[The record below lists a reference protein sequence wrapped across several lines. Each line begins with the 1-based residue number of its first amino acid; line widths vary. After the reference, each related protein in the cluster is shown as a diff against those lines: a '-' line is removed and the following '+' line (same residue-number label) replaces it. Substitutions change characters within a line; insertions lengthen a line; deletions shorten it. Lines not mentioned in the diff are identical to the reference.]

1 MINFRIIAR
10 AFGLLLIVE
19 GLFMLLSAGVSF
31 LYHEHTATSFC
42 YSAFISIVT
51 GVLVFTPLRNEERIF
66 GKREGYIIVTGIWLI
81 FSAFGTLPFLISGSI
96 TSFGDAFFE
105 SMSGF
110 TTTGATILTN
120 IESMSHGILFWRSL
134 TQWLGGIGIIFI
146 SLSVFP
152 VFKSF
157 NIQIAATEFSGQPTD
172 KIHPRIKDAAKRLVA
187 IYFLLTLSEVILL
200 ILGGMP
206 FFDAIC
212 HSFSTLSTGGFST
225 RNNGVASFSSPFIMI
240 VMTVFMFLAGTNM
253 TMIYFGLKGNFK
265 KVAGNNEFVFY
276 SIICFIFVV
285 LVSAILYFK
294 SGFSFCK
301 ALLDGAFHVI
311 SIITTTGFYTQDHNL
326 WGNIIIII
334 FFILMFTGGTAGS
347 TSGGI
352 KIVRLLLIT
361 KNNRQELKRII
372 HPNAFIPVRL
382 DKRII
387 SQSTVYNLL
396 VFITLYFFVMCLG
409 AFVVSFMGYDII
421 TSFSTSAS
429 MLGNI
434 GPGIGTFGPFTNYSA
449 MPMVGKWFLAVL
461 MLLGRLELLTVMILF
476 SKSFYSH

>member
-10 AFGLLLIVE
+10 AFSLLLIVE
-19 GLFMLLSAGVSF
+19 GLFMLVSAGVSF
-31 LYHEHTATSFC
+31 LYHEAAVTSFC
-42 YSAFISIVT
+42 YAALIAIVT

-66 GKREGYIIVTGIWLI
+66 GHKEGYIIVTGTWIL
-81 FSAFGTLPFLISGSI
+81 FSIFGTLPFLISGSI

-134 TQWLGGIGIIFI
+134 TQWLGGIGIILI
-146 SLSVFP
+146 SLSVIP

-157 NIQIAATEFSGQPTD
+157 NIQIAAIEFSGHSTD
-172 KIHPRIKDAAKRLVA
+172 KIHPRIKEAAIRLVG
-187 IYFLLTLSEVILL
+187 IYFLLTFSEVALL
-200 ILGGMP
+200 TIGGMP

-225 RNNGVASFSSPFIMI
+225 RNNGIASFASPYIMV
-240 VMTVFMFLAGTNM
+240 VMTIFMFIAGTNM
-253 TMIYFGLKGNFK
+253 TMVYFGLKGNFK
-265 KVAGNNEFVFY
+265 KILGNNEFVFY
-276 SIICFIFVV
+276 SAICLFFVA
-285 LVSAILYFK
+285 LVSLILYFK
-294 SGFSFCK
+294 SGFNAGK
-301 ALLDGAFHVI
+301 AILDGAFHVI
-311 SIITTTGFYTQDHNL
+311 SIITTTGFYTQDYNL
-326 WGNIIIII
+326 WGNIILII
-334 FFILMFTGGTAGS
+334 FFILMFTGGTTGS

-361 KNNRQELKRII
+361 KNSRQELKRLI
-372 HPNAFIPVRL
+372 HPSAFIPVRL
-382 DKRII
+382 DKRVIP
-387 SQSTVYNLL
+387 QSTIYNLL
-396 VFITLYFFVMCLG
+396 VFITLYFFVLCFG
-409 AFVVSFMGYDII
+409 TFVISFMGYDII

-434 GPGIGTFGPFTNYSA
+434 GPGLGTFGPFTNYSA
-449 MPMVGKWFLAVL
+449 LPMAGKWFLSAM

>member
-1 MINFRIIAR
+1 MINFRLIAR
-10 AFGLLLIVE
+10 AFSLMLIVE
-19 GLFMLLSAGVSF
+19 GLFMLVSAGVSF
-31 LYHEHTATSFC
+31 LYHETAATSFC
-42 YSAFISIVT
+42 YAALIVIVT
-51 GVLVFTPLRNEERIF
+51 GVLVFAPLRNEERIF
-66 GKREGYIIVTGIWLI
+66 GNKEGYIIVTGIWII
-81 FSAFGTLPFLISGSI
+81 FSIFGTLPFLINGSI

-120 IESMSHGILFWRSL
+120 IESMPHGILFWRSL
-134 TQWLGGIGIIFI
+134 TQWLGGIGIILI
-146 SLSVFP
+146 SLSVIP

-157 NIQIAATEFSGQPTD
+157 NIQIAAIEFSGQSTD
-172 KIHPRIKDAAKRLVA
+172 KIHPRIKEAAIRLVG
-187 IYFLLTLSEVILL
+187 IYFLLTFSEVVLL
-200 ILGGMP
+200 IIGGMP
-206 FFDAIC
+206 IFDAIC

-225 RNNGVASFSSPFIMI
+225 RNNGIASFASPYIMI
-240 VMTVFMFLAGTNM
+240 VITIFMFIAGTNM
-253 TMIYFGLKGNFK
+253 TLIYFGLKGNFK
-265 KVAGNNEFVFY
+265 KIIGNNEFVFY
-276 SIICFIFVV
+276 SVVCFVFVA
-285 LVSAILYFK
+285 LVSLILYFK
-294 SGFSFCK
+294 SGFSSGK

-326 WGNIIIII
+326 WGNIILII

-361 KNNRQELKRII
+361 KNSRQELKRLI
-372 HPNAFIPVRL
+372 HPSAFIPVRL

-387 SQSTVYNLL
+387 SQSTIYNLL
-396 VFITLYFFVMCLG
+396 VFMTLYFFIMCFG
-409 AFVVSFMGYDII
+409 AFVISFMGYDII

-434 GPGIGTFGPFTNYSA
+434 GPGLGTFGPFTNYSA
-449 MPMVGKWFLAVL
+449 LPMAGKWFLSAM